1 MLDVLLTG
9 AAFEFA
15 ARIKKKVKQIEDKA
29 QTHTH
34 TLRQGRE
41 GELDIEEEE
50 RWIFVCG

>member
-34 TLRQGRE
+34 TLRQG
-41 GELDIEEEE
+41 GELEIEEEE